1 MFSLNVAAQENKP
14 ALMDQIHQVQQYLD
28 SAVKRKVDARYI
40 EVPAK
45 PWRVILRYK
54 ETAFDVDYSNSAGDP
69 AAGDGVDWQLGFK
82 PPTSPSVGIW
92 AGYRGTG
99 VSFAKSLRK
108 KEGTTLSFSTTGAM
122 YGFNFRM
129 RKFEMDEASVTA
141 TIYEDDKVEQL
152 DYIGRT
158 SAPVEMASLYLN
170 GYYVFNGRRYSQA
183 AAYNQSVIQHRSAGS
198 LLAGAT
204 WYMSS
209 FDFSDAKN
217 APLMFLSHNIGRIQL
232 HQANIG
238 IGYGYNFVPLRGLV
252 VNAMAMPTLSVYNRV
267 KVHKYDLNYELS
279 EEPTDG
285 YGQWNPETHTWANGK
300 THKPLPLLPAQTL
313 CSNHITL
320 ALLAGSV
327 ALNALYFQ
335 PANCSSSISFDWS
348 QIFVINRDMQKKR
361 TVPMPTNHHVL
372 AVRSWVTF
380 LCWGLLICSTTDW
393 RKAWISSAVVS
404 SPLDDSSSNLLPRVS
419 SSSFLLSFCRSETI
433 FNASRRTQRFL
444 FVRFMES
451 TKGMTASSRFSLSS
465 LLPCSV

>member
-1 MFSLNVAAQENKP
+1 MFSMNVAAQENKL
-14 ALMDQIHQVQQYLD
+14 ALMDQIHQMQQYLD
-28 SAVKRKVDARYI
+28 SAAKRKVDARYI

-54 ETAFDVDYSNSAGDP
+54 ETAFDVDYSNSAGYP

-129 RKFEMDEASVTA
+129 RKFEMDEASLTA
-141 TIYEDDKVEQL
+141 TIYEGDKVEQL

-158 SAPVEMASLYLN
+158 GAPVEMASLYLN

-183 AAYNQSVIQHRSAGS
+183 AAYNQSVIQRRSAGS
-198 LLAGAT
+198 FLAGAT

-209 FDFSDAKN
+209 FNFSDAKN

-238 IGYGYNFVPLRGLV
+238 IGYGYNLVPLRGLAI
-252 VNAMAMPTLSVYNRV
+252 NAMAMPTLSVYNRV

-285 YGQWNPETHTWANGK
+285 YGQWDPETHTWANGK
-300 THKPLPLLPAQTL
+300 THKPLPLNDEERKWRNDADAWATDAETEYSALRLNIDLRLGIAYNWRNYFIGAQAQFNKFNYKKDL
-313 CSNHITL
+313 CRVNL
-320 ALLAGSV
+320 YDAYARV
-327 ALNALYFQ
+327 ALGIRLY
-335 PANCSSSISFDWS
+335 
-348 QIFVINRDMQKKR
+348 
-361 TVPMPTNHHVL
+361 
-372 AVRSWVTF
+372 RSV
-380 LCWGLLICSTTDW
+380 W
-393 RKAWISSAVVS
+393 RRCTAC
-404 SPLDDSSSNLLPRVS
+404 
-419 SSSFLLSFCRSETI
+419 LSE
-433 FNASRRTQRFL
+433 N
-444 FVRFMES
+444 
-451 TKGMTASSRFSLSS
+451 
-465 LLPCSV
+465 P